1 MCINTHKD
9 TQTAEGGKEAKEN
22 NKSLDILLIIL
33 PQTRQLTKT
42 TMLWSNMYIYLKF
55 YISINAHN
63 LCLM

>member
-33 PQTRQLTKT
+33 PQTRQLTNNNV
-42 TMLWSNMYIYLKF
+42 ME
-55 YISINAHN
+55 
-63 LCLM
+63 

>member
-1 MCINTHKD
+1 MCINTHED

-42 TMLWSNMYIYLKF
+42 TMLWSNMYIYL
-55 YISINAHN
+55 
-63 LCLM
+63 